1 MKIRWGGLGLCF
13 LTQVGM
19 AADLGTWGDLY
30 PVAEKD
36 MLSLITSRL
45 EQLQRS
51 GEWDKQMDGFK
62 SRVIANSQ
70 RPAPVAGITRAE
82 KYASRYFDPSVQ
94 VAQDLKDDKGRVF
107 ARKGEVMN
115 PLKFVPFMQTLYF
128 INGDDPK
135 QIAWMKRQKPDTL
148 QVKIILVKGDIP
160 KTSAALD
167 NRIYF
172 DQNGVLCERF
182 GIKHV
187 PTRITPA
194 PSGERLHIETLPV
207 EGTR

>member
-1 MKIRWGGLGLCF
+1 MKIRGCWLGLC
-13 LTQVGM
+13 LLSQAGA

-30 PVAEKD
+30 PVVEKD
-36 MLSLITSRL
+36 MLSLITQRL

-51 GEWDKQMDGFK
+51 GEWPKQMEAFK
-62 SRVIANSQ
+62 ERVISNSQ
-70 RPAPVAGITRAE
+70 RPAPVPGISRTA

-94 VAQDLKDDKGRVF
+94 IAEDLKDDKGRVF

-128 INGDDPK
+128 INGDDPDQVK
-135 QIAWMKRQKPDTL
+135 WVKHQKPETL

-167 NRIYF
+167 SRIYF

-182 GIKHV
+182 GIKQV
-187 PTRITPA
+187 PARITPA
-194 PSGERLHIETLPV
+194 PSGERLHIESVPV
-207 EGTR
+207 ESEP

>member
-1 MKIRWGGLGLCF
+1 MKRRWGGLALCF
-13 LTQVGM
+13 LTQVAT

-82 KYASRYFDPSVQ
+82 KYVSRYFDPSVQ

-107 ARKGEVMN
+107 AHKGEVMN

-128 INGDDPK
+128 INGDDPE
-135 QIAWMKRQKPDTL
+135 QIAWMKRQKSDTL

-167 NRIYF
+167 SRI
-172 DQNGVLCERF
+172 
-182 GIKHV
+182 
-187 PTRITPA
+187 
-194 PSGERLHIETLPV
+194 
-207 EGTR
+207 